1 MRPSGGASGTRS
13 AEPVTA
19 SRYRHPR
26 YGQAS
31 YRQAPCRQAAHCRA
45 RWLLCGAAAL
55 VLALAAPAL
64 ADISGPPRVIDGR
77 TLEVAGQRI
86 RLFGID
92 APELDQVCRHGGR
105 DYQCG
110 RVARAAL
117 WDLVAGL
124 DVSCAAETEAPTVG
138 SIAATCTAGG
148 LSLNE
153 SMVHGGWALADRGA
167 TDRYLA
173 TETAAR
179 NARRGL
185 WKGEFA
191 PPWTWRRARASRE
204 PDNGAGDS
212 R

>member
-1 MRPSGGASGTRS
+1 M
-13 AEPVTA
+13 TA
-19 SRYRHPR
+19 TSRYRHDR
-26 YGQAS
+26 
-31 YRQAPCRQAAHCRA
+31 YRQVPYRRAPGVRTKR
-45 RWLLCGAAAL
+45 LLCGSAAL

-64 ADISGPPRVIDGR
+64 ADISGSPRVIDGR

-124 DVSCAAETEAPTVG
+124 DVRCAAETEEPTAG

-148 LSLNE
+148 FSLNE

-167 TDRYLA
+167 TDRYVA
-173 TETAAR
+173 TETDPR
-179 NARRGL
+179 DARRGL
-185 WKGEFA
+185 WKGEFE
-191 PPWTWRRARASRE
+191 PPWTWRRARAGGE
-204 PDNGAGDS
+204 PANGAGGDS